1 LKSGMGI
8 RVMFEEAMA
17 KLDEFD
23 KEMKSVRLRNETL
36 IVTGQRMA
44 NLLKFVAESGR
55 LVLKDEAKE
64 LVQRWEREF
73 KND

>member
-1 LKSGMGI
+1 
-8 RVMFEEAMA
+8 MFDEAIA

-23 KEMKSVRLRNETL
+23 KEMKSVQLRNETL

-44 NLLKFVAESGR
+44 NLLKCVAESGQ
-55 LVLKDEAKE
+55 LVLKDEAIE

-73 KND
+73 KT